1 MLFRSP
7 RRAEAALEDLA
18 DLFRSVLADSR
29 QLVPLADEIALT
41 RQYLALEQ
49 LRLGERLCVD
59 WQVAPAAETALV
71 PPMFLQPLVENAV
84 YHGIEPGLDPGVVR
98 IAARADGERLWL
110 ELSNPYHPDH
120 QHRQGNRMALANIE
134 ERLQL
139 HFDLEASLRTSVD
152 EGRFTIR
159 IEVPVRRAA

>member
-1 MLFRSP
+1 MCSS
-7 RRAEAALEDLA
+7 DL
-18 DLFRSVLADSR
+18 
-29 QLVPLADEIALT
+29 
-41 RQYLALEQ
+41 
-49 LRLGERLCVD
+49 
-59 WQVAPAAETALV
+59 
-71 PPMFLQPLVENAV
+71 
-84 YHGIEPGLDPGVVR
+84 
-98 IAARADGERLWL
+98 DGERLLL

>member
-1 MLFRSP
+1 MLFRS
-7 RRAEAALEDLA
+7 
-18 DLFRSVLADSR
+18 
-29 QLVPLADEIALT
+29 
-41 RQYLALEQ
+41 
-49 LRLGERLCVD
+49 
-59 WQVAPAAETALV
+59 ETALV